1 MRVYKFFFRVVLDS
15 LRRPR
20 YTDKKGA
27 LNHKISQKK
36 KYVIMNDITSIKIE
50 HTDQIGQSSVRSRSE
65 QQKSTQLFQNIY
77 ISKSQ
82 N

>member
-1 MRVYKFFFRVVLDS
+1 
-15 LRRPR
+15 
-20 YTDKKGA
+20 
-27 LNHKISQKK
+27 
-36 KYVIMNDITSIKIE
+36 MNDITSIKIE

-65 QQKSTQLFQNIY
+65 HQQKSTQLLQNIY